1 MTSCRI
7 MTQTSIS
14 LALDRY
20 DRHFPFFDGT
30 LTLPPGLELSV
41 IQAGE
46 TSAERDGAHRHKR
59 MLQDGEFD
67 AAEVSFS
74 SFIMAK
80 ARGLPFTAIPAFP
93 RRLFSQTQMYVPTAS
108 NVTTPQSLAGKR
120 IGLQSFQTTLA
131 VLAKGDLAHEYGVD
145 LKSIHW
151 IVRAGETIAFEP
163 GEGWQIDYV
172 PASTDLGALLADGD
186 IDALFFSRV
195 PSSLED
201 GRARRLFPDP
211 RAACAEFHG
220 RNRFFPI
227 MHVIAIKN
235 DVIAANPG
243 IPAQLLALYGQA
255 KKLASSYMDDPGWSQ
270 LPWARLAREEQ
281 NALIQGDLWPVGLAA
296 NRTNIERFIGYSLKQ
311 GLIERELAPED
322 LFDPSVHDS

>member
-1 MTSCRI
+1 MADTH
-7 MTQTSIS
+7 IS

-30 LTLPPGLELSV
+30 LTMPEGLSLSV
-41 IQAGE
+41 LQAGE

-74 SFIMAK
+74 SYIMAR

-93 RRLFSQTQMYVPTAS
+93 RRLFSQTQMYVP
-108 NVTTPQSLAGKR
+108 VTSDITEPQSLAGKR

-145 LKSIHW
+145 LKSVRW
-151 IVRAGETIAFEP
+151 VVRAGETIAFEP
-163 GEGWQIDYV
+163 GDGWHVDYV
-172 PASTDLGALLADGD
+172 AADADLGALLADGD

-220 RNRFFPI
+220 RNGFFPI
-227 MHVIAIKN
+227 MHVIAIR
-235 DVIAANPG
+235 DSVIDSHPE
-243 IPAQLLALYGQA
+243 IPAQMLDLYGQA
-255 KKLASSYMDDPGWSQ
+255 KLLASRYMDDPGWSQ
-270 LPWARLAREEQ
+270 LPWARLAQEEQ
-281 NALIQGDLWPVGLAA
+281 HALIQDDLWPVGLAA
-296 NRTNIERFIGYSLKQ
+296 NRANIERFIGYSFAQ
-311 GLIERELAPED
+311 DLIDRQLTPEEL
-322 LFDPSVHDS
+322 FHSSVIDS

>member
-1 MTSCRI
+1 MTD
-7 MTQTSIS
+7 TDIS

-30 LTLPPGLELSV
+30 LQIPSGLSLSV
-41 IQAGE
+41 FQAGE

-74 SFIMAK
+74 SFVMAK

-93 RRLFSQTQMYVPTAS
+93 RRLFSQTQMYVPAVSDITE
-108 NVTTPQSLAGKR
+108 PQALAGKR
-120 IGLQSFQTTLA
+120 VGLQSFQTTLA

-145 LKSIHW
+145 LKSIRW
-151 IVRAGETIAFEP
+151 VTRANETIAFDP
-163 GEGWQIDYV
+163 GEGWQVEYV
-172 PASTDLGALLADGD
+172 AADADLGELLAEGD

-211 RAACAEFHG
+211 RAACADFHG
-220 RNRFFPI
+220 RNGFYPI
-227 MHVIAIKN
+227 MHVIAVK
-235 DVIAANPG
+235 DEVIAANPEV
-243 IPAQLLALYGQA
+243 PAQLLDLYGQA
-255 KKLASSYMDDPGWSQ
+255 KRLVSTYMDDPGWSQ

-281 NALIQGDLWPVGLAA
+281 NALIQGDLWPVGFAA
-296 NRTNIERFIGYSLKQ
+296 NRANIERFIGYSFAQ
-311 GLIERELAPED
+311 DLIDNVLDPED
-322 LFDPSVHDS
+322 LFDPSVIAS